1 MDIILA
7 VVMVIVGV
15 IFIVSGIVEFKLLCL
30 VDWVGTF
37 VGMIMVM
44 TGVLTLFEAL

>member
-7 VVMVIVGV
+7 VVMVIVGATL
-15 IFIVSGIVEFKLLCL
+15 IVSGIIEFKLICP

-37 VGMIMVM
+37 VGLIMVM
-44 TGVLTLFEAL
+44 TGVIALFEAL